1 MLYGYISINNI
12 ALACEDFLFTAQ
24 MYFQNQS
31 LQNNLIG
38 DNSQVLEKY
47 RNKFHE
53 LINFRNT
60 LRKNYSRVKY
70 LCIFF
75 FYNIIR

>member
-1 MLYGYISINNI
+1 MLCGYISINNT

-38 DNSQVLEKY
+38 DNSQASLKKNIEISS
-47 RNKFHE
+47 R
-53 LINFRNT
+53 IN
-60 LRKNYSRVKY
+60 
-70 LCIFF
+70 
-75 FYNIIR
+75 